1 MNNFDY
7 QLKAARGGGFVAL
20 LRLASDGEMKP
31 LLAKGGHA
39 KIFPTREEAAIVLLN
54 NVMSYVNGHL
64 VRDGEIAGRTRA
76 AIESHFK
83 APLRQKGKTRLIEV
97 SHKGQRRRC
106 AESSNRNPL
115 YEA

>member
-1 MNNFDY
+1 MNDFKY
-7 QLKAARGGGFVAL
+7 KLEQVRGGCVAM
-20 LRLASDGEMKP
+20 LRLASDGELKP
-31 LLAKGGHA
+31 ILQKGGHPQV
-39 KIFPTREEAAIVLLN
+39 FPTTEAAVIALLD
-54 NVMSYVNGHL
+54 NVMAYVNGHL

-76 AIESHFK
+76 EIESHFK